1 MYDIL
6 KKNVGAD
13 MNGKYLKLLLASVSV
28 FFLLAET
35 SAKPIASVEYF
46 YATDGTL
53 TGRAVNGKLQQYQYD
68 KKGQLVAVVDAL
80 SRRMVEHYVYDPAG
94 NILSKTV
101 NEKTTT
107 YIYDKANQLIS
118 STCEGKVTKYQ
129 YDAAGRMV
137 KEGEKSYRYGYLDKI
152 LEIQENG
159 RQVAAFDYHMDGQIA
174 SAMYGDKSE
183 DFLWDGLALIHRGAT
198 NFINEPYVTGGN
210 PILSSKDGVMFNDM
224 LGNSLNIG
232 GKAVLMTAFG
242 ATSDTN
248 AMFTGKPYIGELG
261 YAFLYRNYRAD
272 QGKWQTTDPLGY
284 PDGWNNLA
292 YVNNEATT
300 AIDLLGMNIYQVHDK
315 EGAGGAGHS
324 AWIAETTNNKYSV
337 VDFNPKG
344 GGIRRGEFDSLQT
357 ALDFLNQDKH
367 RYESYLEFNT
377 PKNHGDDFISE
388 INKNIDNG
396 YVLNDNNCYTVGA
409 KAYNAT
415 NPDPYGYPLHI
426 GDAPNFSYARNLQN
440 GGIRHAIE

>member
-6 KKNVGAD
+6 KKNEGAD

-53 TGRAVNGKLQQYQYD
+53 TGRAVNGKLQQYRYD

-80 SRRMVEHYVYDPAG
+80 SRRIVEHYVYDPAG

-118 STCEGKVTKYQ
+118 SACEGKVTKYQ

-137 KEGEKSYRYGYLDKI
+137 KEGEKSYCYGYKDKI

-159 RQVAAFDYHMDGQIA
+159 RQVAAFNYHMDGQIA

-232 GKAVLMTAFG
+232 GKDIAITAFG
-242 ATSDTN
+242 ETESVE

-272 QGKWQTTDPLGY
+272 QGKWQTTDLLGY
-284 PDGWNNLA
+284 PDGWNNLKYIRNYTTSSVDPLGA
-292 YVNNEATT
+292 KTVPITGRATKGNAEIGGFSFRNYSSDDGFFYVVSSSWVV
-300 AIDLLGMNIYQVHDK
+300 D
-315 EGAGGAGHS
+315 
-324 AWIAETTNNKYSV
+324 YSV
-337 VDFNPKG
+337 ILYNIENDYLCDSPYCKGHHYEPSSADLTYQKTAPHVDMIIGP
-344 GGIRRGEFDSLQT
+344 
-357 ALDFLNQDKH
+357 
-367 RYESYLEFNT
+367 YEEVIPEDELYQNMSSWQKELKKRMN
-377 PKNHGDDFISE
+377 DD
-388 INKNIDNG
+388 IDN
-396 YVLNDNNCYTVGA
+396 L
-409 KAYNAT
+409 
-415 NPDPYGYPLHI
+415 PLFI
-426 GDAPNFSYARNLQN
+426 DIVRYFSFMQCL
-440 GGIRHAIE
+440 E